1 MDSTEAEPTVKL
13 AIREV
18 SKTYESARGVVQALA
33 PTSLDVAKGEFVTI
47 VGPSGCG
54 KSTLLMIA
62 GGLEEPSSGEVLV
75 DGLPAGRP
83 GPSRSVVFQQFALF
97 PHLNVEQN
105 IGFGLKMRGVP
116 RAARREP
123 VAQQLAV
130 MKLTGFE
137 RAYPSELSGGM
148 QQRVAIARAL
158 VLDPSILLMDE
169 PFGALD
175 AQTRTGMQDE
185 MAHLRARLDSTV
197 LFVTHSV
204 EEAIYL
210 GDRIVVMSPRPGRI
224 RTEFR
229 VPQQTPW
236 KSSSIEAAMSDAH
249 FNALRE
255 EVWSQLHSES

>member
-1 MDSTEAEPTVKL
+1 MNGTEAEPVVKL

-18 SKTYESARGVVQALA
+18 SKTFESARGVVQALA

-75 DGLPAGRP
+75 DGGPAGRP

-116 RAARREP
+116 RSERREP
-123 VAQQLAV
+123 VARQLAV

-185 MAHLRARLDSTV
+185 MAHLRVRLDSTV

-229 VPQQTPW
+229 VPQDTPW
-236 KSSSIEAAMSDAH
+236 KSSSIEAAMSNAH
-249 FNALRE
+249 FNTLRE
-255 EVWSQLHSES
+255 EVWTELHSES